1 MMRTGG
7 LLLGLL
13 LASAT
18 GVVGQEGWTRTTA
31 DRCEGGN
38 SDRERACEVRTRTL
52 PATGALEVDAGRNGG
67 IEVTAWDGSG
77 VQVVA
82 RVRATAR
89 TARGAETL
97 LDEVQ
102 LLVDG
107 DRLSVRGPRTERRE
121 GWHVN
126 WEVRVPRTYD
136 LRLDATNGG
145 LSVAGV
151 SGSMDL
157 RTTNGGLR
165 LEDVGG
171 DVRGRTVNG
180 GVRMTL
186 GGRSWQGPG
195 LDVET
200 TNGGIDLR
208 VPEGYSA
215 DLETATTNGG
225 FELDFP
231 VTLQGRIG
239 RRLETTLGSGGPPL
253 RLTTTNG
260 GVRVGRP

>member
-1 MMRTGG
+1 MRTGR

-13 LASAT
+13 LAGAT
-18 GVVGQEGWTRTTA
+18 GVAGQEGWTRTA
-31 DRCEGGN
+31 DDRCDGGS

-52 PATGALEVDAGRNGG
+52 PATGALEVDAGGNGG
-67 IEVTAWDGSG
+67 IEVTGWDGSE

-89 TARGAETL
+89 SAAGAEAL
-97 LDEVQ
+97 LEEVR

-126 WEVRVPRTYD
+126 WEIRVPRTYD
-136 LRLDATNGG
+136 LRLEAVNGG
-145 LSVAGV
+145 LSVTDV

-157 RTTNGGLR
+157 RTTNGGLG

-180 GVRMTL
+180 GARVTL
-186 GGRSWQGPG
+186 QGRSWEGRG

-215 DLETATTNGG
+215 DLQTRTTNGS
-225 FELDFP
+225 FDLDFP
-231 VTLQGRIG
+231 MTLQGRIG

-253 RLTTTNG
+253 RLITTNG
-260 GVRVGRP
+260 GVRVRRP